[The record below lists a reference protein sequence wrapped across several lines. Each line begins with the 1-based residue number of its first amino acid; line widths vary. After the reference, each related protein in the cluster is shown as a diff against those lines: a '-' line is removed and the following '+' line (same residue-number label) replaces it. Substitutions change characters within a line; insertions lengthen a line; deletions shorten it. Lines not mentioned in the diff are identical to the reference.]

1 MILLRMYWIIPWQ
14 IGSNMIYQLILNIYL
29 FSLLVVGLFSVE
41 AVYLT
46 YKYLRGRK
54 NTINKQDT
62 DFLPKVTIQL
72 PIYNELYVA
81 ERLIQTVCSIN
92 YPREKLQIQVLDDSD
107 DITTDICTRQIVKY
121 KKQGF
126 NISLIRRGN
135 RNGFKAGALREGL
148 QTAEG
153 ELIAIFDA
161 DFLPPQDFLKKT
173 VPLFVD
179 PAIGMVQ
186 TRWDHLNENF
196 SLLTKAQAFGLAG
209 HFVVEQ
215 KGRNSA
221 GCFMN
226 FNGTAGIWR
235 KVCIEDAGNWQEDTL
250 TEDLDLSYRA
260 QMKGWRFIFLND
272 VVTPAELPAEINA
285 LKNQQYRW
293 TKGTVETALKIL
305 PKLWKSNLTLKLKL
319 HSTLHLTNNFVYPFI
334 LILALLNLPLIIIKS
349 HLPESEIYFV
359 IFSIFTLSF
368 GASFFFYALSQKSLY
383 KDWKTRMLLFPVF
396 MSGSMGFSINN
407 TRAVLQGLF
416 KLRTPFI
423 RTPKYEIIDTKGSF
437 SGKKYSMSTDK
448 MVIMEILMSLYSCLG
463 VVLAVYYFEIGII
476 PFMLMFFVGFSLIGY
491 LSIKHH
497 LNLKYGRT

>member
-226 FNGTAGIWR
+226 FNGTAGT
-235 KVCIEDAGNWQEDTL
+235 G
-250 TEDLDLSYRA
+250 
-260 QMKGWRFIFLND
+260 
-272 VVTPAELPAEINA
+272 
-285 LKNQQYRW
+285 
-293 TKGTVETALKIL
+293 
-305 PKLWKSNLTLKLKL
+305 
-319 HSTLHLTNNFVYPFI
+319 
-334 LILALLNLPLIIIKS
+334 
-349 HLPESEIYFV
+349 
-359 IFSIFTLSF
+359 
-368 GASFFFYALSQKSLY
+368 
-383 KDWKTRMLLFPVF
+383 RM
-396 MSGSMGFSINN
+396 I
-407 TRAVLQGLF
+407 
-416 KLRTPFI
+416 
-423 RTPKYEIIDTKGSF
+423 
-437 SGKKYSMSTDK
+437 
-448 MVIMEILMSLYSCLG
+448 
-463 VVLAVYYFEIGII
+463 
-476 PFMLMFFVGFSLIGY
+476 
-491 LSIKHH
+491 H
-497 LNLKYGRT
+497 